1 MGTKRIKV
9 LEAIRQGKIGGGE
22 THVLELVSKMDK
34 TVFEPVVLSFTE
46 GPMVQQLQSLGI
58 EVHVIE
64 TEKGFDRSVWK
75 RVRDFIRENEFDIV
89 HAHGTRANSNVFAA
103 ARRLKLPLIYTVHGW
118 SFHQDQPLFVK
129 KMRELS
135 ERFLTSV
142 STSTICVSNSNQ
154 NDGIRGWNMKR
165 SVVIYNGINT
175 EKFNPAL
182 EYKPV
187 RKEFGITDDKTLI
200 GFIVRMTIQKDPVNL
215 IRAMKIVMQ
224 KTKDVVLLMVGDGDL
239 KQEVVQLVNEMNL
252 SSNIIFED
260 FRQDVPDVL
269 NAIDIYCL
277 PSLWE
282 GLPIGVLEAMSM
294 SKVVIAT
301 PVDGTKEIITDMENG
316 IFVPVR
322 DEQKLA
328 EAILMVHYDKPLQKR
343 VSENAVRTIH
353 QKFSI
358 EEMVKKIENHYISIM
373 NLKR

>member
-1 MGTKRIKV
+1 
-9 LEAIRQGKIGGGE
+9 
-22 THVLELVSKMDK
+22 
-34 TVFEPVVLSFTE
+34 
-46 GPMVQQLQSLGI
+46 
-58 EVHVIE
+58 
-64 TEKGFDRSVWK
+64 
-75 RVRDFIRENEFDIV
+75 
-89 HAHGTRANSNVFAA
+89 
-103 ARRLKLPLIYTVHGW
+103 
-118 SFHQDQPLFVK
+118 
-129 KMRELS
+129 
-135 ERFLTSV
+135 
-142 STSTICVSNSNQ
+142 
-154 NDGIRGWNMKR
+154 MKR

-343 VSENAVRTIH
+343 LSENAVRTIH